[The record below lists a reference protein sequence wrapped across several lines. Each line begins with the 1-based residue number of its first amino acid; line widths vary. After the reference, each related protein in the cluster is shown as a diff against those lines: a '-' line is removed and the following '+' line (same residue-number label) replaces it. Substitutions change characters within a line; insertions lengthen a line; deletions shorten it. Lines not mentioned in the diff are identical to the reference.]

1 MLVIIFIMIVFLA
14 GLYFC
19 MKYSPDRIFQEGFE
33 SNELKYPRCPNI
45 LIQNGSKIYL
55 YNSKLAKI
63 PGVNPLQFDNLEDYT
78 EFMEW
83 QRNQGIRCP
92 VLYLQKT
99 YDTQGQSVYKVR
111 PGVTEPQ
118 GGLPPV
124 IVNNQSVLRNP
135 NPTKLIDA
143 GRNDPP
149 YNTNSMPSYDESS
162 FYVGSTTPL
171 DKMDET
177 QNGLLYSPNAM
188 DDNWGGAKF
197 TQALVDRGYYADNEV
212 AIRVA

>member
-1 MLVIIFIMIVFLA
+1 MLVIIFIIIVFLA
-14 GLYFC
+14 GIYFC

-33 SNELKYPRCPNI
+33 SNAIKNPRCPNI

-83 QRNQGIRCP
+83 QRSQGIRCP
-92 VLYLQKT
+92 ILFLQKT

-118 GGLPPV
+118 GGLPPA
-124 IVNNQSVLRNP
+124 IVNNQSARRDP

-149 YNTNSMPSYDESS
+149 YNTNSMPSYDQSS
-162 FYVGSTTPL
+162 FYVGATTPL

-177 QNGLLYSPNAM
+177 QDGLLYSPNAM
-188 DDNWGGAKF
+188 DPNWGGAKF

-212 AIRVA
+212 AIRV

>member
-1 MLVIIFIMIVFLA
+1 MLVIIFIIIVFLA

-19 MKYSPDRIFQEGFE
+19 TKYSSVKIYEEGFE
-33 SNELKYPRCPNI
+33 NNALVKPRCPNI
-45 LIQNGSKIYL
+45 LIQNGSKFYL

-63 PGVNPLQFDNLEDYT
+63 PGVNPLQFDNLEEYT

-83 QRNQGIRCP
+83 QRSQNIRCP
-92 VLYLQKT
+92 VLFLQKT

-111 PGVTEPQ
+111 PGVSEQQ
-118 GGLPPV
+118 GGLPPS
-124 IVNNQSVLRNP
+124 IVNDQSTYRDP

-149 YNTNSMPSYDESS
+149 YNVNSMPSYDQTS

-171 DKMDET
+171 DAMKHSEANM
-177 QNGLLYSPNAM
+177 LYSDNAM
-188 DDNWGGAKF
+188 DPNWGGADY
-197 TQALVDRGYYADNEV
+197 TQALVDTGYYKDNK
-212 AIRVA
+212 